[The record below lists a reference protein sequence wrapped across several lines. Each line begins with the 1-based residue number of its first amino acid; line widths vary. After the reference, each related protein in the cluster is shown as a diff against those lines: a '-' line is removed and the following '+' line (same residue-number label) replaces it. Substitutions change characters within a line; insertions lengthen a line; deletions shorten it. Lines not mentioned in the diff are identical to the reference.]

1 MCNEPETK
9 TCRVCGK
16 TKLVSSF
23 EPQRRVCKAC
33 KVEARTNRRRAGLDP
48 SYKPK
53 TSVGSLGPR
62 KTPSRRQATPA
73 SEPASKPVSKPLSR
87 PEWIAA
93 HPEEARQDA
102 SLGQHLSD
110 EDREALFDELKAM
123 ADQKKNKPGP
133 VSMTKL
139 RRLKAIMSELG
150 VTASHRS
157 PCGGSSDGETP
168 RPRQDFFTEISSPEF
183 LKSAMD
189 EFLEIEQGRSEMSGK
204 IGKLGLKK
212 ARVRVDLND
221 DRKGISTSALRRR

>member
-1 MCNEPETK
+1 M
-9 TCRVCGK
+9 
-16 TKLVSSF
+16 
-23 EPQRRVCKAC
+23 
-33 KVEARTNRRRAGLDP
+33 
-48 SYKPK
+48 
-53 TSVGSLGPR
+53 
-62 KTPSRRQATPA
+62 
-73 SEPASKPVSKPLSR
+73 SR

-93 HPEEARQDA
+93 YPEEARQDA

-123 ADQKKNKPGP
+123 ADQKKEKPGP

-150 VTASHRS
+150 VT
-157 PCGGSSDGETP
+157 DGETP
-168 RPRQDFFTEISSPEF
+168 RPSQEFFTEISSPEF

-189 EFLEIEQGRSEMSGK
+189 EFLEIEQGRSDK
-204 IGKLGLKK
+204 IGPPVPGIKLGLKK